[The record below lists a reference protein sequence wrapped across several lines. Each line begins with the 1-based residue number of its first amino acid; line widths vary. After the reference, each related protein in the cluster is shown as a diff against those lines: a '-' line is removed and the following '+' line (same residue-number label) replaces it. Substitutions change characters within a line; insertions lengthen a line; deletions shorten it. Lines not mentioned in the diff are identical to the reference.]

1 MHVSSKGI
9 TAYHEVAGD
18 RDNCLQPCRR
28 QKGIETMLR
37 HIVCA
42 IALPIALMLT
52 GSATADPT
60 TECGV
65 GSSSQVEIGA
75 CLEEVGRKADASLDI
90 ILGFVRK
97 SAAETDTATGRAL
110 SVPALEAGQKQ
121 WSLYRDQHCEF
132 VGTTF
137 GGGSG
142 TGIAIL
148 DCRIELTRAREREL
162 MQFVQ

>member
-1 MHVSSKGI
+1 MKSPATG
-9 TAYHEVAGD
+9 TAVCSRAVTG
-18 RDNCLQPCRR
+18 
-28 QKGIETMLR
+28 KGIETMLR

-65 GSSSQVEIGA
+65 DSSSQVEIRA

-97 SAAETDTATGRAL
+97 SAAETDNATGREL

-142 TGIAIL
+142 TGIGIL